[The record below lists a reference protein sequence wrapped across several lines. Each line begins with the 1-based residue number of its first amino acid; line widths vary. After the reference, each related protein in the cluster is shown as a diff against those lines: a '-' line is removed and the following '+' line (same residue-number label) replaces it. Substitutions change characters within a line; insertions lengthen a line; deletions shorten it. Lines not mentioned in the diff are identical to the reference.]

1 MAASFQKTQFTP
13 VAYTPPENL
22 PACRHV
28 GSHTIADRRP
38 ALRSAVVH
46 LRPLPGVAGAEFGSD
61 ERYTVRR
68 VAVGGAGASIGRF
81 IDVYA

>member
-13 VAYTPPENL
+13 VAYAPPENL

-28 GSHTIADRRP
+28 GSHTIAGRRP
-38 ALRSAVVH
+38 ALRSVVVH
-46 LRPLPGVAGAEFGSD
+46 LRPVAGVAGAEFGSA
-61 ERYTVRR
+61 ERYTARR
-68 VAVGGAGASIGRF
+68 VAVAGADASIGRF

>member
-38 ALRSAVVH
+38 ALRSAVVQ
-46 LRPLPGVAGAEFGSD
+46 LRPIPGVAGAEFGSD

>member
-13 VAYTPPENL
+13 VAYAPPENL

-28 GSHTIADRRP
+28 GSHTIAGRRP

-46 LRPLPGVAGAEFGSD
+46 LRPVAGVAGAEFGSA
-61 ERYTVRR
+61 EGYTARR
-68 VAVGGAGASIGRF
+68 VAVAGADASIGRF